1 MTTRLLLFVSIF
13 LLAGSLNA
21 FAQQPIA
28 SATTAEPLTLDQA
41 ISLAINENRQVK
53 SADLEIKKYQ
63 DRIAATRTLKL
74 PSFKVEAQA
83 SQLLMPLNFTFEKG
97 AFGTFEA
104 TGPIPNEDTTISSGR
119 KPTLILIGQVT
130 QPLSQLYRIN
140 LNIKQL
146 DVSREIA
153 EQQSRLQ
160 KQGIVNNVK
169 RAYYA
174 ILQTQSTLTAVEES
188 LKLYRELD
196 RVTTDYVAQQVA
208 LKAENLDVKT
218 RYAKAEYE
226 ALNLTN
232 TLAAQKEQLNNLLG
246 RDIRTEFVLN
256 AIPEATSFE
265 NNLEAGR
272 QRALASRPEVQEA
285 RLKIKQAE
293 LDKRIKKSEFIPDIS
308 LGLSYI
314 SPLNMG
320 SIIPKSIATFGVT
333 FSWTIFDWGK
343 KSRELD
349 EKGRTVEQ
357 ARLGVSEAENQVLM
371 EVNARHRQMQQTRQ
385 SLRIAQL
392 TQETARENLRV
403 ATNKYS
409 VQMALLKDV
418 LDMQTRLADADNQYQ
433 QALLSYW
440 TAKADFEKAIGEDQ

>member
-1 MTTRLLLFVSIF
+1 MTKRLLLFVF
-13 LLAGSLNA
+13 ALLFASTVNA
-21 FAQQPIA
+21 LGQQPAA
-28 SATTAEPLTLDQA
+28 SVGESLTLEQA
-41 ISLAINENRQVK
+41 INLALSENRQLK
-53 SADLEIKKYQ
+53 HADLEVKKYG

-83 SQLLMPLNFTFEKG
+83 SQLLTPLNFTFEKG

-119 KPTLILIGQVT
+119 KPTFILIGQVT

-146 DVSREIA
+146 GVNREIA
-153 EQQSRLQ
+153 GQQSRAQ
-160 KQGIVNNVK
+160 KQEIINNVK

-174 ILQTQSTLTAVEES
+174 ILQTQSTLAAVEES
-188 LKLYRELD
+188 LKLYQELD
-196 RVTTDYVAQQVA
+196 RVTNDYVVQQVA

-232 TLAAQKEQLNNLLG
+232 TMAAQKEQLNNLLG
-246 RDIRTEFVLN
+246 RDIRTEFTLS
-256 AIPEATSFE
+256 AMPEATSFE

-272 QRALASRPEVQEA
+272 NRALENRPEVQEA

-293 LDKRIKKSEFIPDIS
+293 LDKRIKKAEYIPDVS

-320 SIIPKSIATFGVT
+320 SIIPKSMATFGVT

-343 KSRELD
+343 KRRELD
-349 EKGRTVEQ
+349 EKGRTIEQ
-357 ARLGVSEAENQVLM
+357 ARYGVTEAENQVLM
-371 EVNARHRQMQQTRQ
+371 EVNSRHRQLQQTRQ
-385 SLRIAQL
+385 SLRIAEL

-409 VQMALLKDV
+409 VQMVLLKDV

-440 TAKADFEKAIGEDQ
+440 TAKADYEKAIGEDK

>member
-1 MTTRLLLFVSIF
+1 MTNRLLLLVFAL
-13 LLAGSLNA
+13 LLASTTNA
-21 FAQQPIA
+21 LGQQPAA
-28 SATTAEPLTLDQA
+28 SAGEPLTLEQA
-41 ISLAINENRQVK
+41 INLALNENRSLK
-53 SADLEIKKYQ
+53 NADLEVKKYG
-63 DRIAATRTLKL
+63 DRIAASRTLKL

-83 SQLLMPLNFTFEKG
+83 SQLLTPLNFTFEKG

-146 DVSREIA
+146 NVSREIA
-153 EQQSRLQ
+153 EQQSRSQ
-160 KQGIVNNVK
+160 KQEIVNNIK

-188 LKLYRELD
+188 LKLYQELD
-196 RVTTDYVAQQVA
+196 RVTTDYVVQQVA

-218 RYAKAEYE
+218 RYAKAEYD

-246 RDIRTEFVLN
+246 RDIRTEFTLS

-272 QRALASRPEVQEA
+272 TRALEHRPEVQEA
-285 RLKIKQAE
+285 RLKIKQAD
-293 LDKRIKKSEFIPDIS
+293 LDRRIKKSEFIPDVS

-333 FSWTIFDWGK
+333 FSWTVFDWGK

-357 ARLGVSEAENQVLM
+357 ARLGVTEAENQVLM
-371 EVNARHRQMQQTRQ
+371 EVNSRHRQLQQTRQ

-409 VQMALLKDV
+409 VQMVLLKDV

-440 TAKADFEKAIGEDQ
+440 TAKADYEKAIGEDK